1 MEPSKRVTLSLAN
14 KEDAEQLAQISRR
27 AFHSD
32 VDVGAPGE
40 EGGPPGYDS
49 PEFQT
54 NLMRWCDYY
63 KILYDGQIV
72 GGLIVAR
79 KGSGHYECARIFVD
93 PEYHNRGIATRAF
106 ELAWQMYPDA
116 EIWTL
121 GTPEWNVRT
130 KHFYEKLGFVQVGWT
145 KEEPEWRGRFYE
157 KLMDPNQPHV
167 GTGIS
172 ELTPGMK
179 QVQVEAEVLEISEP
193 REVHSRTGEPL
204 KVAEATVQDETG
216 STKLALWND
225 QIRQVK
231 VNNKIRIYNG
241 YVTSFRGQKQL
252 NVGRYD
258 PLVILS

>member
-1 MEPSKRVTLSLAN
+1 MEVSKTVTLDRAG
-14 KEDAEQLAQISRR
+14 KEDAEKLSQISRR

-32 VDVGAPGE
+32 VDVGAPSE

-54 NLMRWCDYY
+54 NLMRWCDYHT
-63 KILYDGQIV
+63 ILYNSQIV

-106 ELAWQMYPDA
+106 ELAFQMYPDA
-116 EIWTL
+116 KMWTL

-145 KEEPEWRGRFYE
+145 KEEPQWRGRFYE
-157 KLMDPNQPHV
+157 KLMGPNQPHV
-167 GTGIS
+167 RTRIS

-179 QVQVEAEVLEISEP
+179 QVQIEAKVLGISEP

-204 KVAEATVQDETG
+204 KVAEATVHDGAG
-216 STKLALWND
+216 SIKLALWND

-231 VNNKIRIYNG
+231 VNDKIRIYNG

-252 NVGRYD
+252 NAGRYD
-258 PLVILS
+258 PPVILS

>member
-1 MEPSKRVTLSLAN
+1 LEPSKRVTLDLAK
-14 KEDAEQLAQISRR
+14 KEDAGQLAQISRR

-32 VDVGAPGE
+32 VDVGAPSE
-40 EGGPPGYDS
+40 EGGPLGYDS

-54 NLMRWCDYY
+54 NLMRWCDYH

-79 KGSGHYECARIFVD
+79 KGFGHYECARIFVD
-93 PEYHNRGIATRAF
+93 PIYHNRGIATRAF
-106 ELAWQMYPDA
+106 KLAWQMYADA
-116 EIWTL
+116 EVWTL

-145 KEEPEWRGRFYE
+145 REEPEWRGRFYE

-167 GTGIS
+167 KTRIS

-179 QVQVEAEVLEISEP
+179 QVQVEAKVLEISEP

-204 KVAEATVQDETG
+204 KVAEAQVHDETG
-216 STKLALWND
+216 SIKLALWND

-231 VNNKIRIYNG
+231 VNDKISIYNG

-252 NVGRYD
+252 NVGKYD